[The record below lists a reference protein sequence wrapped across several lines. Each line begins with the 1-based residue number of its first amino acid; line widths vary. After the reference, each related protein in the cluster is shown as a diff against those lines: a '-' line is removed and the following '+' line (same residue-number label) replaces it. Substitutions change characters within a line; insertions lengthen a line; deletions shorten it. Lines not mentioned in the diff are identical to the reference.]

1 MVYINAISYHFPE
14 LFYNN
19 EQIIDDYYK
28 YGGEK
33 LAKITAQDIFNQC
46 GIHKRYA
53 SQPDETAKDL
63 GNSSAIKL
71 FEEWEINK
79 NTIEYLIFV
88 SDALDYKGP
97 TTACVMQYDLGLPES
112 CASIDVLHG
121 CSGFIYGLSLA
132 KALISSGQVNNVL
145 VVTADTPTKVVHP
158 ADIELRAIFSDAG
171 ASTLVSNQKIDN
183 GLNFEI
189 SNFIFG
195 TDGKGEKNLLV
206 ERSATKNP
214 ADIAWLKQFEHL
226 PGGLR
231 RGRMKMNS
239 PQIFLFA
246 LRKVPLLIEQV
257 LAKNNMKF
265 EEIDYFVLHQA
276 NGQMLEFLRKKLK
289 IPQEKFIINI
299 ENIGNTVSA
308 TIPIALKEMIDEQ
321 KFRNKEML
329 TIFIG
334 GFGIGYSWG
343 GTILTIS

>member
-1 MVYINAISYHFPE
+1 MVYINAISYYLPE
-14 LFYNN
+14 KSFSNAT
-19 EQIIDDYYK
+19 IIEEYQQYCEPSQLVPITEDDIYK
-28 YGGEK
+28 
-33 LAKITAQDIFNQC
+33 QC
-46 GIHKRYA
+46 GITKRYA
-53 SQPDETAKDL
+53 SELEETAKDV
-63 GNSSAIKL
+63 GNKSALKL
-71 FEEWEINK
+71 FEEWNIEK
-79 NTIEYLIFV
+79 STIEYLIFV

-97 TTACVMQYDLGLPES
+97 TTACVMQYDLGLPET
-112 CASIDVLHG
+112 CATIDVLHG
-121 CSGFIYGLSLA
+121 CTGYIYGLSLA

-158 ADIELRAIFSDAG
+158 ADIDLRAIFSDAG
-171 ASTLVSNQKIDN
+171 ASTLVSNQKMN
-183 GLNFEI
+183 NSLNFEI

-195 TDGKGEKNLLV
+195 TDGKGEKNLFV

-214 ADIAWLKQFEHL
+214 ADVAWLKQFEHL

-246 LRKVPLLIEQV
+246 LRKVPMLIEQV

-276 NGQMLEFLRKKLK
+276 NGQMLEFIRKKLK

-299 ENIGNTVSA
+299 EHVGNTVSA
-308 TIPIALKEMIDEQ
+308 TIPIALKEMIDD
-321 KFRNKEML
+321 KKSFKKGNKIL
-329 TIFIG
+329 IG

-343 GTILTIS
+343 ATILTI